1 MQKSQRRVILER
13 LMRDSIIINKS
24 GIVEKMG
31 IFQYIDI
38 EQDNLDNENEEEIF
52 EKEFD
57 EKKFILYRFNL

>member
-1 MQKSQRRVILER
+1 MQKSQRRVVLER